1 MKIVSCDDLKIGDWI
16 VTKDLENGK
25 FKGKFKVA
33 RVSKIEFD
41 NFEEIDLNKGEIE
54 IIGNGVVDT
63 SGGVINVLNKKEM
76 KVLNILRT
84 KLKMIKGLEDDTIK
98 RKRTY

>member
-1 MKIVSCDDLKIGDWI
+1 MKIVEIDKLKIGDWI

-76 KVLNILRT
+76 KALNILRT

-98 RKRTY
+98 KRTY